1 MEIFYFWVNFA
12 PLTRGTAV
20 CGYAVLS
27 AVMLA
32 CGYTFSEPLP
42 HEIQMDWESIFAV
55 SCEEFVDRMV
65 PLLPVMRKCGEE
77 EDVAVED
84 QVMTIR
90 DMLHSL
96 L

>member
-1 MEIFYFWVNFA
+1 M
-12 PLTRGTAV
+12 TRGTAV

-32 CGYTFSEPLP
+32 CGYSFSEPLP
-42 HEIQMDWESIFAV
+42 HGIQLDWESMFAE
-55 SCEEFVDRMV
+55 SCEDFVDRMV
-65 PLLPVMRKCGEE
+65 PLLPVMRKCCEGGGGGVGEGEGEGEE
-77 EDVAVED
+77 VAVED
-84 QVMTIR
+84 HVLTMR

>member
-1 MEIFYFWVNFA
+1 VNFA

-42 HEIQMDWESIFAV
+42 QDIQMDWESIFSV
-55 SCEEFVDRMV
+55 SCGEFVDRML
-65 PLLPVMRKCGEE
+65 PLLPIMRNCVEE
-77 EDVAVED
+77 EGIAVD
-84 QVMTIR
+84 RHVLTIR